1 MNDPKHFRQPVEIY
15 AADAKRIRELEAE
28 RDRLKEGGQ
37 MSGEEMAAHLN
48 DATLNDK
55 IVRFVQTYAPDE
67 KHLRTAFINRL
78 RGVLEEYGRNALLHG
93 DLPDTEHPHRNLA
106 AENALLRKALMDISI
121 TGIYGEGEP
130 PMTPSELREIAR
142 AALDRIQE
150 AKP

>member
-1 MNDPKHFRQPVEIY
+1 
-15 AADAKRIRELEAE
+15 
-28 RDRLKEGGQ
+28 

-106 AENALLRKALMDISI
+106 AENALLRKALADASHDDNCNLRKM
-121 TGIYGEGEP
+121 GYGL
-130 PMTPSELREIAR
+130 TCDCWK
-142 AALDRIQE
+142 AALDRIPE
-150 AKP
+150 ANAL